1 MSELEELLAD
11 LDPDKA
17 EAIKQKLA
25 KAEANE
31 RALAEKERDLKLATG
46 TFKKD
51 YPRAWKAY
59 EKGRLNLKDA
69 LTDDEIVA
77 ALRDKEN
84 ELAELGVPLTSETD
98 DSASPT
104 TPAQAS
110 SPVEE
115 AFGEPVNAGGP
126 PKGRNYVAE
135 YMDAIG
141 GSTIHDQAKANT
153 ILVELNKL
161 RRKDDIE
168 EITRRLEARPITP
181 SMI

>member
-51 YPRAWKAY
+51 YPRAWRAY
-59 EKGRLNLKDA
+59 EKGKLNLKDA
-69 LTDDEIVA
+69 LTDEAIVA
-77 ALRDKEN
+77 ALRDKED
-84 ELAELGVPLTSETD
+84 ELAELGVPLSVETEPV
-98 DSASPT
+98 SAP
-104 TPAQAS
+104 PAT

-126 PKGRNYVAE
+126 PKGRNYVSE
-135 YMDAIG
+135 YMDAMN
-141 GSTIHDQAKANT
+141 GSTIHDQAKANK